1 MSETQFAE
9 SIMDSF
15 GTRKTLE
22 YAGRQIE
29 YYSLKALAGAGFP
42 ALDRMP
48 YSIRILVEN
57 MLRNE
62 DGNIITRQTIENILE
77 WTADSN
83 KDILLPYMPA
93 RVLLQDFTGVP
104 AVVDLAAMR
113 DAAQRLHG
121 NALMVNPKIPVELVI
136 DHSIQIDSFGSEES
150 RAINEKKEFERN
162 DERYRFLRWGQKSL
176 DNFRVVPPGTGIC
189 HQVNLEYLA
198 RVVFEDAENGIAYP
212 DTLIGTDS
220 HTTMING
227 IGVMGW
233 GVGGIEAEAVM
244 MGQPYYML
252 APQVVGV
259 RFLGELAEGV
269 TATDLVLLVTQ
280 RLRAHGVV
288 GKFVEYYGPGLDSL
302 TLEDRATVANMSPEY
317 GATMGFF
324 PVDAKTIDYL
334 KLSGRSETRIALIEA
349 YCRAQGLFRESGSA
363 DPLFSS
369 SLDIN
374 LADVRPGLAG
384 PKRPQDRIELR
395 DLGADI
401 RKKLDG
407 AQIDTENLSDG
418 SVVIA
423 SITSCTNTSNPA
435 VLIAA
440 GLLARN
446 AVARGLKVKPWV
458 KTSFAPGSKVVMS
471 YLEKAGLVRELEALQ
486 FHNVGYGCA
495 TCIGNSGPLPGETA
509 ARIESRGLTVA
520 AVLSGNRNFEGRV
533 HPLTKLNYLAS
544 PPLVVAYALAGSLAV
559 DFEKDPLG
567 SDKNG
572 NAVFL
577 RDIWP
582 ADSEISAV
590 ADGCVLPGLFAAEYS
605 SVFTGPGLWR
615 NLPAGKSAQ
624 FAWTDDSSYIRNPP
638 FFSTMTSVPGPV
650 GDINAARVLAVLG
663 DSVTTD
669 HISPA
674 GVIPKDSPAGTYLQS
689 LGIDVKNFNSFGSR
703 RGNHEV
709 MMRGTFGN
717 IRLQNKMVP
726 GKQGGWTKLL
736 PEGKESFIYDAAM
749 EYAHRNVPLVVLAGK
764 EYGTGSSRDWA
775 AKGTMLL
782 GVKAVIAESFER
794 IHRNNL
800 VCMGVLPLEYI
811 NGENTEHLGL
821 NGTET
826 ITISGIGPDLNPGSL
841 LDVTAERSDGTRDVF
856 KVRARIDSVMELAYY
871 RNQGILPYVLRN
883 MKE

>member
-1 MSETQFAE
+1 
-9 SIMDSF
+9 MDSF
-15 GTRKTLE
+15 KTKKSLDFE
-22 YAGRQIE
+22 KGNTSYF
-29 YYSLKALAGAGFP
+29 SLKELEKNGFSR
-42 ALDRMP
+42 LGKMP
-48 YSIRILVEN
+48 YSIKILVEN

-62 DGNIITRQTIENILE
+62 DGKVITKDTIEQILN
-77 WTADSN
+77 WDAKN
-83 KDILLPYMPA
+83 HKDILLPYMPA

-121 NALMVNPKIPVELVI
+121 DALKVNPKIPVELVI
-136 DHSIQIDSFGSEES
+136 DHSIQIDSFGLEES
-150 RAINEKKEFERN
+150 VDINEQKEFERN
-162 DERYRFLRWGQKSL
+162 DERYRFLKWGQKSL
-176 DNFRVVPPGTGIC
+176 TNFKVVPPGTGIC

-198 RVVFEDAENGIAYP
+198 RVTFDDNGVAYP

-252 APQVVGV
+252 APEVVGV
-259 RFLGELAEGV
+259 RFEGSLPEGV
-269 TATDLVLLVTQ
+269 TATDLVLTVTQ

-288 GKFVEYYGPGLDSL
+288 GKFVEYFGPGLDSL

-324 PVDAKTIDYL
+324 PVDEKTINYL
-334 KLSGRSETRIALIEA
+334 KLSGRSEKRVALIEA
-349 YCRAQGLFRESGSA
+349 YCRAQGLFRESGMV
-363 DPLFSS
+363 DPEFSS
-369 SLDIN
+369 SLTIN
-374 LADVRPGLAG
+374 LSEIKPSLAG
-384 PKRPQDRIELR
+384 PKRPQDRIELVK
-395 DLGADI
+395 LGDEV
-401 RKKLDG
+401 KKALEEVEVDNN
-407 AQIDTENLSDG
+407 QLSNG

-435 VLIAA
+435 VLISAA
-440 GLLARN
+440 L
-446 AVARGLKVKPWV
+446 VARKAAAKGLQVKPWV

-471 YLEKAGLVRELEALQ
+471 YLEKAGLIDDLKALK
-486 FHNVGYGCA
+486 FHNVGFGCA
-495 TCIGNSGPLPGETA
+495 TCIGNSGPLPESVSSE
-509 ARIESRGLTVA
+509 IESRNLTVG

-544 PPLVVAYALAGSLAV
+544 PPLVVAYALAGNLSV

-567 SDKNG
+567 CDKNG
-572 NAVFL
+572 NEIFL
-577 RDIWP
+577 KDIWP
-582 ADSEISAV
+582 TNGEISEI
-590 ADGCVLPGLFAAEYS
+590 ADGCVLPELFANEYA
-605 SVFTGPGLWR
+605 SVFDGAELWQ
-615 NLPAGKSAQ
+615 NLPAENTPQ
-624 FAWTDDSSYIRNPP
+624 FNWSDNSTYIKNPP
-638 FFSTMTSVPGPV
+638 FFTGMDKTPDAVQ
-650 GDINAARVLAVLG
+650 DISNARVLAVLG

-674 GVIPKDSPAGTYLQS
+674 GAIPVDSPAGRYLQS
-689 LGIDVKNFNSFGSR
+689 LGISQNDFNSFGSR

-726 GKQGGWTKLL
+726 SKQGGWTRKL
-736 PEGKESFIYDAAM
+736 PDGGEEFIYDAAM
-749 EYAHRNVPLVVLAGK
+749 AYQKENVPLVVLAGK

-782 GVKAVIAESFER
+782 GIKAVIAESFER

-811 NGENTEHLGL
+811 NGETTESLGL
-821 NGTET
+821 AGDEL
-826 ITISGIGPDLNPGSL
+826 ITINGINNEIEPGAIL
-841 LDVTAERSDGTRDVF
+841 EVKAAKADGSVISF
-856 KVRARIDSVMELAYY
+856 KARARIDSVMERAYY
-871 RNQGILPYVLRN
+871 CHQGILPFVIRN
-883 MKE
+883 MKD